1 MQDSMFVGL
10 DVHKATISIAVAN
23 GDRGGEV
30 RAWGKIPNR
39 PDHVAKLVE
48 KLVTKARRLFF
59 DFFDDAPRGG
69 VAHRGPRAFE
79 RAELVSR
86 SALQAG

>member
-59 DFFDDAPRGG
+59 CYGR
-69 VAHRGPRAFE
+69 AHADMAFIG
-79 RAELVSR
+79 R
-86 SALQAG
+86 SPGSGMPVTWSPHPWCR